1 MKPPKTQNDPGGV
14 ATPTGAGNDQKAAE
28 DTARVQRA
36 PLNFE
41 RNRVPSAFASQ
52 YPPDGSGRGCW
63 WISYRCPHCEASHL
77 GRAPHRIETGLRRAR
92 CGRLV
97 WMVIAR
103 TYRGRFEV
111 SA

>member
-1 MKPPKTQNDPGGV
+1 MKPPKTRNGPGGV
-14 ATPTGAGNDQKAAE
+14 AAPTRAENDQKAAE
-28 DTARVQRA
+28 DTQTIARV

-52 YPPDGSGRGCW
+52 FPPDGKARGCW
-63 WISYRCPHCEASHL
+63 WIAYRCPHCEASHL
-77 GRAPHRIETGLRRAR
+77 GRSPHRIETGLRRSR
-92 CGRLV
+92 CGKRIWL
-97 WMVIAR
+97 VIAR